1 MDMKEVNLRL
11 GRRVIS
17 IIISLAM
24 LVGIISTSQMVIPAN
39 AASASFEVGDLEYK
53 ILTENTVEVSKNLH
67 KSKNIVIP
75 RTVSALGKTYTVTQ
89 IGRMAFSEQGVDRGE
104 VIIDNRLEI
113 VIIPDTVT
121 SIGDA
126 AFENTSKL
134 RNVSIPDSV
143 TSIGRE
149 AFYFSGITSVTLSKN
164 IKEIKTNTF
173 CGCSNL
179 TDITFPEG
187 IEKIGEEAFSSC
199 SGFTSITLPVSIREV
214 DETAFAWCDNL
225 TQIIAPYEADFI
237 LKDERVM
244 TVSDY
249 KIDSPHGII
258 NLSGER
264 TTSSLFAMNKIV
276 YWDTIK
282 VTVTPESGYKL
293 ESLQIIDNKSNETYL
308 ISNYQFI
315 ASESDFTIKATYSG
329 QGANGAAST
338 NSTGVTNNTGSGSNH
353 NNGSGNTNGSG
364 TAASSGT
371 TTGASS
377 NNSSGT
383 TSGDATNGVNYS
395 SEWVNG
401 KWYNADGSQTYEP
414 TMSWKSNSVGCW
426 IEDTSGWYPV
436 SQWQKVDGYWY
447 YFNADGYMASSEW
460 RDGYYL
466 SGSGALDYEPT
477 ASWYKDSKGWYFMD
491 TSGWYPYGQWQKI
504 NGSWYYFDGSGY
516 MVTSRYIDGY
526 WIGADGV
533 CN

>member
-1 MDMKEVNLRL
+1 MKEVNLRL

-24 LVGIISTSQMVIPAN
+24 LVGIISTPQMVISSN
-39 AASASFEVGDLEYK
+39 AASDSFEVGDLEYR

-89 IGRMAFSEQGVDRGE
+89 IGRMAFSEQGVDRGD

-121 SIGDA
+121 NIGDA
-126 AFENTSKL
+126 AFENTSEL

-179 TDITFPEG
+179 TDISFPEG
-187 IEKIGEEAFSSC
+187 IVKIGEEAFSSC
-199 SGFTSITLPVSIREV
+199 SGLTSITLPVSIRDV

-249 KIDSPHGII
+249 KIDSPHGTI

-264 TTSSLFAMNKIV
+264 TTSSLFAMNKLV
-276 YWDTIK
+276 YGDTIK

-293 ESLQIIDNKSNETYL
+293 ESLQIIDNKSNETYS

-329 QGANGAAST
+329 QGANGTAST
-338 NSTGVTNNTGSGSNH
+338 NNTGVTNNTGSGSNH

-377 NNSSGT
+377 NNGSGVA
-383 TSGDATNGVNYS
+383 SGDATNGVKYS

-414 TMSWKSNSVGCW
+414 TMSWKSNSVGW
-426 IEDTSGWYPV
+426 WLEDTSGWYPV
-436 SQWQKVDGYWY
+436 SQWQKIDGYWY
-447 YFNADGYMASSEW
+447 YFNPDGYMASSEW

-477 ASWYKDSKGWYFMD
+477 ASWYKDSKGWYFID
-491 TSGWYPYGQWQKI
+491 TSGWYPYRQWQKI
-504 NGSWYYFDGSGY
+504 NGSWYYFDGNGY